1 MNLQRSFDRY
11 RNDLKDSWKKE
22 DLPGAGQV
30 YDLGSHLIDQA
41 VVLFGCPESITAF
54 IANVRGLGNPNVDD
68 AVNFDDNFEDLLY
81 ILTQTHS

>member
-1 MNLQRSFDRY
+1 MLNSRRSFDRY

-30 YDLGSHLIDQA
+30 YDLGTHLIDQT
-41 VVLFGCPESITAF
+41 VVLFGRPASVTGF

-68 AVNFDDNFEDLLY
+68 TVSFCARFFRL
-81 ILTQTHS
+81 